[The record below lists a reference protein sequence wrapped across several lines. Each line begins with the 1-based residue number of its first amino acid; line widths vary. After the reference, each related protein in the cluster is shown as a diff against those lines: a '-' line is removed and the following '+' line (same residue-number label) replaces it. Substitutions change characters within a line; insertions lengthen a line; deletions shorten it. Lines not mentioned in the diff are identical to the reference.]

1 MLISELPLNDHEDLA
16 FVGPDEAVSTVA
28 TILSEGNIGALP
40 VCNQSGGLVG
50 ILSERDIV
58 HGLCRHGNLLGDMK
72 VSDLMSADVVT
83 CQLGDEVNEIM
94 QVMNQRGFRHLP
106 VLDGIRLHSI
116 VSSRDVMA
124 AMLEETATNF
134 RTMGL
139 AYEMVR

>member
-28 TILSEGNIGALP
+28 TILSEG
-40 VCNQSGGLVG
+40 
-50 ILSERDIV
+50 
-58 HGLCRHGNLLGDMK
+58 DMK
-72 VSDLMSADVVT
+72 VSDLMTADVVT